1 MQTMTPARIRQLHLQ
16 LDPGGM
22 LNAAFD
28 LKNQILQ
35 ILEESKS
42 WKVPE
47 FSPENILLSGIG
59 GSAIGGELLKSI
71 TEKDLKVPAVT
82 CRDYEI
88 PGFVNEKTLCI
99 CSSYSGN
106 TEETITTYQLCRERN
121 ATMVV
126 VSTGGKLAE
135 MAEKDGVAFCPIP
148 KGYQPRAALGLS
160 LTAQIAVLTKMGII
174 GDYSDE
180 LKSAAVLLGR
190 LSDSWKN
197 WQELP
202 ENPPLK
208 LALDIYGHT
217 PVMYGSGGY
226 LGTMAYRWK
235 CQFNENSKMFASWGV
250 LPEINHN
257 EIVGWCGQQQFY
269 NDKFVIF
276 LRDQNNPQRIK
287 TRLDLTREIISKV
300 AGTAEV
306 YPQGNNLIEKVFYYI
321 LFGDLLTIYLA
332 YLDTKD
338 PSDIQIINWLK
349 TELARA
355 RIEPGNN

>member
-1 MQTMTPARIRQLHLQ
+1 MTPARMRQLHLE

-22 LNAAFD
+22 LNAAYD

-35 ILEESKS
+35 ILEESKN
-42 WKVPE
+42 WILPE

-71 TEKDLKVPAVT
+71 TEKDLTIPAAT
-82 CRDYEI
+82 CRDYDI

-99 CSSYSGN
+99 CASYSGN
-106 TEETITTYQLCRERN
+106 TEETITAYQMCLEKK
-121 ATMVV
+121 AKVIV
-126 VSTGGKLAE
+126 ISTGGKLAD
-135 MAEKDGVAFCPIP
+135 MASRDGVTFCPIP

-160 LTAQIAVLTKMGII
+160 LTAHIVIMTKMGII
-174 GDYSDE
+174 RDYTQDLLAAADMVGKYTE
-180 LKSAAVLLGR
+180 L
-190 LSDSWKN
+190 WKN

-202 ENPPLK
+202 ENPPLM
-208 LALDIYGHT
+208 LALDIIGHT
-217 PVMYGSGGY
+217 PVVYGSCGY
-226 LGTMAYRWK
+226 MGTMAYRWK

-257 EIVGWCGQQQFY
+257 EIVGWCGHQQFY
-269 NDKFVIF
+269 NDKFVVF
-276 LRDQNNPQRIK
+276 LRDYETPQRIK
-287 TRLDLTREIISKV
+287 TRLDLTKEIISRV
-300 AGTAEV
+300 ARVAEV
-306 YPQGNNLIEKVFYYI
+306 YPQGNTLIDRVFYYI

-349 TELARA
+349 NELACSKV
-355 RIEPGNN
+355 ETTTN